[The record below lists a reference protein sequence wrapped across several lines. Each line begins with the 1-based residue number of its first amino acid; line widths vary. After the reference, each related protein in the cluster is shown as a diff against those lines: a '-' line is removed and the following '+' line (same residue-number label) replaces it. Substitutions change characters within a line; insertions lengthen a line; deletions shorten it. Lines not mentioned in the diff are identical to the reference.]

1 MVETLVSI
9 VTGVVT
15 IASILANFTETTKDD
30 KAVSDFRV
38 KLEKFVNLLAI
49 NLKG

>member
-1 MVETLVSI
+1 MIETAVAI

-30 KAVSDFRV
+30 QAVSDFRA